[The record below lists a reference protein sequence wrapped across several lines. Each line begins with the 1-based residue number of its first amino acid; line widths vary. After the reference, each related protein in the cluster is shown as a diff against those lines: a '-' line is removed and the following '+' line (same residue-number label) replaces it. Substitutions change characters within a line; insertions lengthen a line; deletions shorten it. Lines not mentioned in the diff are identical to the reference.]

1 MMSLFRPR
9 SVIRGAAAA
18 APLVVLAAGCAS
30 TARVG
35 SSRVFQ
41 LAVTE
46 YHLAPQSVN
55 VPSGTLSIF
64 VHNDGRLTHNLV
76 ISTGGRPLAS
86 TQPIP
91 PGQTTELLTALPA
104 GKYLMSSTI
113 LSDQALGAYG
123 TLTVTAG
130 ARATASG

>member
-1 MMSLFRPR
+1 MMSLFRRR

-18 APLVVLAAGCAS
+18 APLVVLVAGCGS
-30 TARVG
+30 TTRVG
-35 SSRVFQ
+35 SSRIFQ
-41 LAVTE
+41 VALTE
-46 YHLAPQSVN
+46 YHVAPQRVS
-55 VPSGTLSIF
+55 VPSGTVSIF
-64 VHNDGRLTHNLV
+64 VHNYGRLTHNLV

-91 PGQTTELLTALPA
+91 PGQTTELLAMLPA

-123 TLTVTAG
+123 TLTVTAPG
-130 ARATASG
+130 RGGGGG